1 MKYHYTDSGLNNI
14 WLANGYE
21 VVKTNYGEGVVIHDL
36 AGLHRAIGQMLGG
49 KSRLTGTEVRFI
61 RKEMEL
67 SQRGLAE
74 LMCVTDQAVAKW
86 EKHGQIPKGADRMLR
101 LIYLEHLNGN
111 VPIVATISRI
121 NNTDHQNHE
130 RIIADSASGLWKL
143 AA

>member
-1 MKYHYTDSGLNNI
+1 MDSRALQEWDKHYIWHPFTQMKD
-14 WLANGYE
+14 WLQE
-21 VVKTNYGEGVVIHDL
+21 EPLVIERGEGSYLYDTSGRRYIDGVSSLWVLVH
-36 AGLHRAIGQMLGG
+36 GHG
-49 KSRLTGTEVRFI
+49 K
-61 RKEMEL
+61 KELIDALKE
-67 SQRGLAE
+67 
-74 LMCVTDQAVAKW
+74 QAVAKW